1 MKHEPLSWLVLERYA
16 LGELSPS
23 ERADVE
29 RRLAESEVDRACLA
43 QIQNDTSALPPL
55 AARGPSGGAN
65 APERAPPGA
74 VAADGAKVHKLP
86 RRGGWIVA
94 SSGLCAAAAVALL
107 LFGPRRQSEDPE
119 PTRPGQAALDDNVK
133 GSDVTVRL
141 TGERQG
147 AEPKHFGLGER
158 FKVEVTCPP
167 RLSSSLRLF
176 VFQGDEVFEPLPT
189 PTPLA
194 CGNLVPWPG
203 AFALDGDE
211 TAEICV
217 TWSARTGAISAKEEL
232 GSELSCVQ
240 LAPGAP

>member
-1 MKHEPLSWLVLERYA
+1 MSHEPLSWLVLERYA
-16 LGELSPS
+16 LGELTPS

-29 RRLAESEVDRACLA
+29 RRLAASEVDRACLA
-43 QIQNDTSALPPL
+43 QIQNDATALPPL
-55 AARGPSGGAN
+55 PLPGSHGD
-65 APERAPPGA
+65 ERAPKRALPNAGA
-74 VAADGAKVHKLP
+74 STGATVHKLP

-107 LFGPRRQSEDPE
+107 VFGPKRQGQDPE
-119 PTRPGQAALDDNVK
+119 STQPAIALDDNIK
-133 GSDVTVRL
+133 GNDVSLRL

-167 RLSSSLRLF
+167 RLSSSLRLL
-176 VFQGDEVFEPLPT
+176 VFQGAEVFEPLPT
-189 PTPLA
+189 ATPLA

-211 TAEICV
+211 SAEICV
-217 TWSARTGAISAKEEL
+217 TWSAHTGPVNAKEEL
-232 GSELSCVQ
+232 GSELSCVR
-240 LAPGAP
+240 LAPNAP